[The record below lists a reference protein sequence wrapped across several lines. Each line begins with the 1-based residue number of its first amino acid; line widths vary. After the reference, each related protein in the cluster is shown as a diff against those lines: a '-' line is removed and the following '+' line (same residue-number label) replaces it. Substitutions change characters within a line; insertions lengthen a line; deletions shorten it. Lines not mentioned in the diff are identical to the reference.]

1 MKMKS
6 KVSVTLEEIATT
18 KVNGMNIPQTMSDY
32 IRIRMRAKERVL
44 IEAQDTAHMHG
55 AWVFDHATLEN
66 TCDVIDE
73 LGWIILYEE
82 IAKVHKG
89 IPLSFLRAL
98 SFSISPDKMEKQIKC
113 EFDPVVLDAAA
124 NMVAILFDGA
134 KLGLWEMDDA
144 KKFSIENYPEIPI
157 FEEAQWKE
165 AIIHSMGGMKTDM
178 EDLEVPQG
186 GLDVFLL

>member
-1 MKMKS
+1 MKS
-6 KVSVTLEEIATT
+6 KVSNTLEEIAIT
-18 KVNGMNIPQTMSDY
+18 KVNGMKIPKSVDDY
-32 IRIRMRAKERVL
+32 IRFRTRAKERVMV
-44 IEAQDTAHMHG
+44 EAQDTAHMHG
-55 AWVFDHATLEN
+55 AWVFDYAALEAN
-66 TCDVIDE
+66 CEAMDE

-82 IAKVHKG
+82 IAKIHQG

-98 SFSISPDKMEKQIKC
+98 SFSVSPDKMKKVIGCK
-113 EFDPVVLDAAA
+113 FDPDVLDAGP

-157 FEEAQWKE
+157 FEESRWKE
-165 AIIHSMGGMKTDM
+165 SVMQTWGGMETDM